1 MTNINGKIILYTGG
15 ATNTKYVTVPKM
27 VNMTAA
33 NSIKELNA
41 RGLNVLIEG
50 ATNYDEGV
58 GAVVIEQSHD
68 AGTIIQYGA
77 VVTINCKHLDGTD

>member
-1 MTNINGKIILYTGG
+1 MPLVKSL
-15 ATNTKYVTVPKM
+15 PK
-27 VNMTAA
+27 
-33 NSIKELNA
+33 K
-41 RGLNVLIEG
+41 GLNVLIEG